1 MRIQRSLRSNHSQ
14 GKPEEKGS
22 PAHRL
27 ELGLGQLDDAGFEFR
42 PVVALVL
49 GVAGKVAKRTLR
61 CWKFFVLRLPKSISV
76 SSFYTSFF
84 SECT

>member
-1 MRIQRSLRSNHSQ
+1 MHDALSMRIQRSLRSNHSL

-42 PVVALVL
+42 PVVALVF
-49 GVAGKVAKRTLR
+49 GVAGKVAKELSDLFCPKTL
-61 CWKFFVLRLPKSISV
+61 L
-76 SSFYTSFF
+76 T
-84 SECT
+84 